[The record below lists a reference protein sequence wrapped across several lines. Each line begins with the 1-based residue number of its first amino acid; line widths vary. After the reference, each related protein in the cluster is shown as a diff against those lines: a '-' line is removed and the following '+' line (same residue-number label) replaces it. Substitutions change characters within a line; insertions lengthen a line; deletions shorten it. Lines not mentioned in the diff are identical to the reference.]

1 MLQDQEDWWRD
12 YGYGTNRINLYRL
25 PQKQVMYNR
34 MKSLSAGFGMGIWG
48 IWTCAVTFYALTN
61 DPGFTQTFFFR
72 CMLPGIVGF
81 LISQIILIV
90 ASHIANRQSKVK
102 ELEKERDIAL
112 QKLQRIKVAVE
123 NDPTYGNAYG
133 YRDHAGS
140 GAIINDI
147 KEILK

>member
-1 MLQDQEDWWRD
+1 MDQEDWWRD
-12 YGYGTNRINLYRL
+12 YEYQSNLYPL
-25 PQKQVMYNR
+25 PQKQVIYNR
-34 MKSLSAGFGMGIWG
+34 MKSLAAGFGMGIWV

-72 CMLPGIVGF
+72 CMLPGIVCF
-81 LISQIILIV
+81 LIGQTIMI
-90 ASHIANRQSKVK
+90 AAFHIANRQSKVK
-102 ELEKERDIAL
+102 EAQSERDAAL

-123 NDPTYGNAYG
+123 NEPTYGQG

-140 GAIINDI
+140 GAIVNDI